1 MSGTSPSAA
10 AAASAGQAGDDD
22 AEQGDDGV
30 DDGLQS
36 GGNGVNDG
44 HDAVADRAEDG
55 LDLRTVSQ
63 CTGVTVY
70 GVNVRRKLRHPC
82 LRLCDVCA
90 VSVNRSSEEVG
101 VRAWCCCS
109 GLIVRWNV
117 DQNKCDS
124 LTYNKPNRSCA
135 IHVDVTPLLH
145 CTVRANFP
153 QSGACSVIANSTTP
167 CFKETC
173 CSN

>member
-1 MSGTSPSAA
+1 MSAEVKTGDCLDSTRVSGTSLSA

-44 HDAVADRAEDG
+44 QDAVADRAEDG

-63 CTGVTVY
+63 CTGIMMY

-90 VSVNRSSEEVG
+90 VNVNRYAECLEV
-101 VRAWCCCS
+101 
-109 GLIVRWNV
+109 
-117 DQNKCDS
+117 
-124 LTYNKPNRSCA
+124 
-135 IHVDVTPLLH
+135 
-145 CTVRANFP
+145 
-153 QSGACSVIANSTTP
+153 
-167 CFKETC
+167 E
-173 CSN
+173 